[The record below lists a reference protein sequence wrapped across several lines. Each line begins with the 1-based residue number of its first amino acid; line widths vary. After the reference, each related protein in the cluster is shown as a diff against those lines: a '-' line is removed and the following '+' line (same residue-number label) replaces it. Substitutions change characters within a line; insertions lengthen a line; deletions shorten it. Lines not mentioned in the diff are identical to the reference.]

1 MRHLCLL
8 LPLLLPALPVDSD
21 GDGWPDIEER
31 AKGFDPKSTASFPPA
46 PRYAVVDLGPLSQN
60 GMPVAL
66 SSTGQRVLTAS
77 GRRWSWQSGWQQ
89 LALPSDVEVNYDII
103 RSDGAVIG
111 RMEHFDALEPYG
123 ELWFWDS
130 HGNGRSIPGTRRDYT
145 VTDLPGEESSWEF
158 YPIKWLRADDFLARA
173 IPLTIEMAPIP
184 IDVLVASV
192 VGAPR
197 PVRRLSEAS
206 IAADGSGS
214 RWVKPFLSVDGEAA
228 EWRLEG
234 AGSRATLCADA
245 QPLALTEDGEM
256 LTHYRHRLY
265 WYASLATEPVPL
277 SESNGVKQAALTVND
292 AGEVIALSLGPSSLV
307 WDLQDITKPPSRL
320 VNLVEAEEM
329 WVNFASVAAD
339 NHGAILAIGSRLKS
353 AQVKRSSDGVL
364 LTEGW
369 GVGDVELRIVL
380 LIPMRVRCDL
390 ERAVDASG
398 LRLNFPMDDSGH
410 TPAARPIRLW
420 LNDDHDA
427 GDWTDDPDSDVPG
440 LVLPTPHNA
449 LQPQVGGRS
458 DLVDWFPV
466 CLRLGHA
473 TQDLPPFRLRILSA
487 NLPIN
492 AVETSLPIVRATQ
505 YFQREFGWRHGP
517 GLNQLLSESTKSMP
531 SVGGIV
537 LSSTFSDQL
546 KEERLLGAGEGMF
559 LIEGREK
566 GDALVWIALIKANV
580 PDSRAPLAD
589 EILLRA
595 PLRIKIAPVEDFYRQ
610 WDARASR
617 ARLSP
622 EPSALPDAQCPGPWV
637 IFTHGFNVN
646 ARAGRAWGAEIFKR
660 MYQAGS
666 CGRFISFRWFG
677 DQGSANYAAAVECA
691 PAAADRLV
699 EQSQLLELLDSK
711 RPWVLLG
718 HSLGAYVS
726 VLAGRERMTGLNVQ
740 SIVLIDAALP
750 SEALDADAPS
760 RRADYSTGEGVL
772 QKQLMLPLRGPW
784 RTVAPYTWPAVQAS
798 CWAELFPMDDLRSTC
813 RWTGRVPSGAPVLN
827 LYSRTEDV
835 LMPPPADAA
844 FWPTLLTV
852 SDYGAWVY
860 AETTKGRWTSEL
872 VNSQHAQG
880 GWALAQGAT
889 RRSQRLMESPLSARP
904 LLLRTEPLFAAFRLQ
919 GALTSSATGPR
930 SQGSRAV
937 MRRQNA
943 TTGWG
948 ARTTVPSALTWTVRD
963 ELLAHAIP
971 ARSCP
976 AGSVPLTGVI
986 NYRMDGVSMQD
997 PLYEDFR
1004 PFPLGWPRGIES
1016 VEYLPAPTYVWRH
1029 SDWKNVAFPYVYPV
1043 FAFIGKTSG
1052 LTLNPSR

>member
-8 LPLLLPALPVDSD
+8 LPLLLHALPVDSD

-31 AKGFDPKSTASFPPA
+31 AKGFDPKSTASCPPA

-339 NHGAILAIGSRLKS
+339 EHGAILAIGSRLKS

-449 LQPQVGGRS
+449 LQPRVGGRS

-473 TQDLPPFRLRILSA
+473 AQDLPPFRLRILSA

-699 EQSQLLELLDSK
+699 EQSRPLELLDPK

-844 FWPTLLTV
+844 FWPSLLTV

-937 MRRQNA
+937 MRRQNT

>member
-8 LPLLLPALPVDSD
+8 LPLLIHASPVDSD

-46 PRYAVVDLGPLSQN
+46 PRYAVVDLGSLSQN

-145 VTDLPGEESSWEF
+145 VADLPGEESSWEF

-277 SESNGVKQAALTVND
+277 SESNGVKQAALTVDD
-292 AGEVIALSLGPSSLV
+292 AGEVIALSLGSSSLV

-339 NHGAILAIGSRLKS
+339 EHGAILAIGSRLKS

-449 LQPQVGGRS
+449 LQPRVGGRS

-473 TQDLPPFRLRILSA
+473 AQDLPPFRLRILSA

-517 GLNQLLSESTKSMP
+517 GLNQLLSEST
-531 SVGGIV
+531 
-537 LSSTFSDQL
+537 
-546 KEERLLGAGEGMF
+546 
-559 LIEGREK
+559 
-566 GDALVWIALIKANV
+566 
-580 PDSRAPLAD
+580 
-589 EILLRA
+589 
-595 PLRIKIAPVEDFYRQ
+595 
-610 WDARASR
+610 
-617 ARLSP
+617 
-622 EPSALPDAQCPGPWV
+622 
-637 IFTHGFNVN
+637 
-646 ARAGRAWGAEIFKR
+646 
-660 MYQAGS
+660 
-666 CGRFISFRWFG
+666 
-677 DQGSANYAAAVECA
+677 
-691 PAAADRLV
+691 
-699 EQSQLLELLDSK
+699 
-711 RPWVLLG
+711 
-718 HSLGAYVS
+718 
-726 VLAGRERMTGLNVQ
+726 
-740 SIVLIDAALP
+740 
-750 SEALDADAPS
+750 
-760 RRADYSTGEGVL
+760 
-772 QKQLMLPLRGPW
+772 
-784 RTVAPYTWPAVQAS
+784 
-798 CWAELFPMDDLRSTC
+798 
-813 RWTGRVPSGAPVLN
+813 
-827 LYSRTEDV
+827 
-835 LMPPPADAA
+835 
-844 FWPTLLTV
+844 
-852 SDYGAWVY
+852 
-860 AETTKGRWTSEL
+860 
-872 VNSQHAQG
+872 
-880 GWALAQGAT
+880 
-889 RRSQRLMESPLSARP
+889 
-904 LLLRTEPLFAAFRLQ
+904 
-919 GALTSSATGPR
+919 
-930 SQGSRAV
+930 
-937 MRRQNA
+937 
-943 TTGWG
+943 
-948 ARTTVPSALTWTVRD
+948 
-963 ELLAHAIP
+963 
-971 ARSCP
+971 
-976 AGSVPLTGVI
+976 
-986 NYRMDGVSMQD
+986 
-997 PLYEDFR
+997 
-1004 PFPLGWPRGIES
+1004 
-1016 VEYLPAPTYVWRH
+1016 
-1029 SDWKNVAFPYVYPV
+1029 
-1043 FAFIGKTSG
+1043 
-1052 LTLNPSR
+1052 